1 MLSKIEH
8 HFYKYSFHVSN
19 FMPIL
24 AGKFVKQGYYSL
36 LWKYF
41 HFYKALENVSMRP
54 VNKSFSNTY
63 YAHDIGLVTNKETK
77 E

>member
-1 MLSKIEH
+1 
-8 HFYKYSFHVSN
+8 
-19 FMPIL
+19 MPIL